1 MEVRHI
7 RAFEHQ
13 AEMKY
18 KLYNKLSDEEYW
30 EYLKYAYYGLWF
42 NCNFRE
48 LAKSL
53 YEHKIKDF
61 IKQNLVGL
69 EYQIKRF
76 DREDTLSKFMEID
89 KSIRC
94 NEKAQAFLELGGSGC
109 WVGSL
114 DEIRGDRIDYGIS
127 R

>member
-1 MEVRHI
+1 MVNFGI
-7 RAFEHQ
+7 IW
-13 AEMKY
+13 MKGVMMQTIQFKVDSSY
-18 KLYNKLSDEEYW
+18 LNIILTLLNNLKKDIVKELSIFDDVESFD
-30 EYLKYAYYGLWF
+30 K
-42 NCNFRE
+42 
-48 LAKSL
+48 K
-53 YEHKIKDF
+53 H
-61 IKQNLVGL
+61 
-69 EYQIKRF
+69 QIKRF

-114 DEIRGDRIDYGIS
+114 DEIRGDRIDYGIG